1 MDANMETASGDQ
13 SGDLAHVPTVKD
25 RPILLASVIIMGVLI
40 VLGLI
45 VVFGT
50 IIYRVT
56 SGSSDAARGPVKGV
70 FGAVDVPVAGGSNL
84 LSTTIEED
92 RLSIVTAHDGIVEVI
107 LFDTKR
113 GVELG
118 RVRLVSDGTAPAVV
132 APAEDA
138 PADVAH

>member
-1 MDANMETASGDQ
+1 MEVMQDNSEVEEQMETATSDM
-13 SGDLAHVPTVKD
+13 APVPTVKD

-40 VLGLI
+40 VLGFI

-56 SGSSDAARGPVKGV
+56 SGSSDVARGPIKGV
-70 FGAVDVPVAGGSNL
+70 FGAVDVPVAPGANL
-84 LSTTIEED
+84 LGTTLVD
-92 RLSIVTAHDGIVEVI
+92 DKLSIVTAHDGIVEVI

-118 RVRLVSDGTAPAVV
+118 RVRLVSDGVPVVNAV
-132 APAEDA
+132 PAEPA
-138 PADVAH
+138 P

>member
-1 MDANMETASGDQ
+1 MPDNSEVEEHMETASGDPV
-13 SGDLAHVPTVKD
+13 HVPTVKD

-56 SGSSDAARGPVKGV
+56 SGASDAPRGPVKGV
-70 FGAVDVPVAGGSNL
+70 FGAVDVPVAPQTEL
-84 LSTTIEED
+84 LSTELVED
-92 RLSIVTAHDGIVEVI
+92 KLSIVTRQDGRVDVIV
-107 LFDTKR
+107 FDTKR

-118 RVRLVSDGTAPAVV
+118 RVRLVPEGANPR
-132 APAEDA
+132 
-138 PADVAH
+138 